1 MPRRLLPW
9 VALAAAT
16 LALFAPYLGAR
27 LVSGNGDHD
36 ALAYLAVVADAV
48 EQGRHGYWPAYVGQS
63 ELRPNGGLYPQA
75 QAPGLSLLAVL
86 LDALTGRTLAATSLL
101 NLAVVLA
108 ALAGAG
114 SMYAVLR
121 RLVPGPAWAAAGL
134 AFGYAACPGVLG
146 VLVRLDMVT
155 SFLTLPAL
163 PWLWLGL
170 VRALRGDPRGGVL
183 AGLALAALWTLH
195 APVALWATTAAA
207 IGGLAGSWRA
217 RRGARAGLT
226 AVVTLA
232 CGAAWTI
239 TGAFTLAG
247 GRAGNVG
254 VGGGVFVSGTF
265 VERVMTTAGGDVAG
279 ALLPLGW
286 VRGHPFNGWPWP
298 DDERRALPA
307 AWREGATLP
316 YLQLGYLSWAAL
328 GLGLLGCLRA
338 GRAPRGE
345 LAGLLTLALPVLLLV
360 LLLFPVPGLTRA
372 LWGALPGIFEI
383 TKWWPMQRLYVV
395 LASLAAP
402 LGWMAWHAAGP
413 WKRPRGAAL
422 ALVLLV
428 AWSGAEAW
436 KLERLALQSRELGAW
451 IARPENLPLRVKDL
465 QMSAPVPLPEYPD
478 AALHLRIVDGN
489 GRTVAD
495 NLTTVTERCRA
506 EGKPVLVERPD
517 VGRVDLL
524 PGERQLLC
532 LAGPPPRDASL
543 LQVSGAGLYRHLRL
557 TGATSGPPV
566 LPLFASAPIDGGLA
580 VRPLP
585 EGLRSWRYE
594 REALPVRVEGWL
606 PFRARLVAPQQGL
619 FLETARQRVAGYR
632 ARVNGRAVAVTAL
645 RSGGPLVVPLDA
657 GENVVELDY
666 EAPLALRATGWLSL
680 LTLAVGLALGVLRPR
695 TAETPLSS

>member
-1 MPRRLLPW
+1 MPISAAAAPRRLAPW
-9 VALAAAT
+9 LALLAAT

-86 LDALTGRTLAATSLL
+86 LDALTGRTLAATGVL
-101 NLAVVLA
+101 NLVVVLA
-108 ALAGAG
+108 ALAAAV
-114 SMYAVLR
+114 SMDAVLR
-121 RLVPGPAWAAAGL
+121 RLGPGPAWAAAGL
-134 AFGYAACPGVLG
+134 AFGYVACPGVLG

-155 SFLTLPAL
+155 SFLALPAL

-195 APVALWATTAAA
+195 APVALWATTAAG
-207 IGGLAGSWRA
+207 IGGLAGAWRA
-217 RRGARAGLT
+217 RRGARAALLAGAGL
-226 AVVTLA
+226 AG
-232 CGAAWTI
+232 GAAWAV
-239 TGAFTLAG
+239 TGAFVLAG

-254 VGGGVFVSGTF
+254 VGGGAFVSGTF
-265 VERVMTTAGGDVAG
+265 VERVMATVQGDAAG

-298 DDERRALPA
+298 DDERRGLPA

-338 GRAPRGE
+338 WRARSGD
-345 LAGLLTLALPVLLLV
+345 LAGLLALAVPAVVLV
-360 LLLFPVPGLTRA
+360 LLLYPVPGLTRV
-372 LWGALPGIFEI
+372 LWAALPGPFEI

-402 LGWMAWHAAGP
+402 VGWLAWPAASRWG
-413 WKRPRGAAL
+413 RPRAAAPAL
-422 ALVLLV
+422 ALLV

-436 KLERLALQSRELGAW
+436 KLERFALGSRELGAW

-478 AALHLRIVDGN
+478 PALHLRVVDVS
-489 GRTVAD
+489 GRAWAD
-495 NLTTVTERCRA
+495 NLASVTGRCLA
-506 EGKPVLVERPD
+506 EGTPLPL
-517 VGRVDLL
+517 GRLDLL
-524 PGERQLLC
+524 PGERHLLC
-532 LAGPPPRDASL
+532 LAGPPSREASL
-543 LQVSGAGLYRHLRL
+543 LQVSGTGLYRHLRL
-557 TGATSGPPV
+557 TGSTPGPLV
-566 LPLFASAPIDGGLA
+566 LPLFTSAPVDGGLA

-585 EGLRSWRYE
+585 EGLRSWRYD
-594 REALPVRVEGWL
+594 RAALPVRVEGWL
-606 PFRARLVAPQQGL
+606 PFRARLVAPEPGL
-619 FLETARQRVAGYR
+619 YLETVRQPVDGYR
-632 ARVNGRAVAVTAL
+632 ARANGRVVAATVL
-645 RSGGPLVVPLDA
+645 RPGGPLAIPLDA
-657 GENVVELDY
+657 GEDVVELDY
-666 EAPLALRATGWLSL
+666 LAPLGVRAAGWLSGLSWL
-680 LTLAVGLALGVLRPR
+680 LGLATLAWPGRGR
-695 TAETPLSS
+695 E